1 LIEEK
6 LKKGMLD
13 ATGVETK
20 IAGKFRKDKM
30 VPKLNANEAS
40 VQQESSHL
48 QSARDYEIE
57 ERKLSSNN

>member
-1 LIEEK
+1 
-6 LKKGMLD
+6 MLD
-13 ATGVETK
+13 VTGVEKK